1 MRLPDTPID
10 HYTEVRNK
18 INQLLTMMNNA
29 CNSITGIRYIKSD
42 AEAMLALAG
51 TEQEKEHFKQLIL
64 DSENAIKVM
73 QAHHN
78 VLAAELHKYTS
89 PQKFEY

>member
-1 MRLPDTPID
+1 MRRPNTPID

-18 INQLLTMMNNA
+18 INQLLAMMNNA
-29 CNSITGIRYIKSD
+29 CNSITAIRYIKSD

-64 DSENAIKVM
+64 DAENGIKVM
-73 QAHHN
+73 EAHHN
-78 VLAAELHKYTS
+78 GLAAELHKYTN